1 MKSRTTQNQNFGC
14 EILRLATKQK
24 FRQRK
29 SVFWQ
34 QNRKSGNK
42 IKIPA
47 TKMRT
52 GNKTEIPATK
62 VRVPA
67 TKQEKRQQNQNSGNK
82 NEDWQQN
89 RNSGNESPCSGN
101 KTGKTATKSNFWQR
115 KWKLTTKLKF
125 RQQTSIP
132 EQKNVRIMV

>member
-1 MKSRTTQNQNFGC
+1 M
-14 EILRLATKQK
+14 RLETKRK
-24 FRQRK
+24 FWQRK
-29 SVFWQ
+29 SCSGIETG
-34 QNRKSGNK
+34 KSGNK
-42 IKIPA
+42 PGKAA

-62 VRVPA
+62 VCFLA
-67 TKQEKRQQNQNSGNK
+67 IKQEKRQQNQNSGNK

-115 KWKLTTKLKF
+115 K
-125 RQQTSIP
+125 
-132 EQKNVRIMV
+132 